1 MYKLLNAFSFG
12 NLLVIL
18 AAFVLPACRPQACGD
33 QELVPMLLEGQIN
46 SCDVRNCGWCG
57 GWYLETTD
65 TIYNFHHLPAGSDID
80 LHSNNFPIY
89 VRFNYVLDTANFH
102 DQAVRIILTEIEL
115 Q

>member
-1 MYKLLNAFSFG
+1 
-12 NLLVIL
+12 
-18 AAFVLPACRPQACGD
+18 
-33 QELVPMLLEGQIN
+33 MLLEGQIN